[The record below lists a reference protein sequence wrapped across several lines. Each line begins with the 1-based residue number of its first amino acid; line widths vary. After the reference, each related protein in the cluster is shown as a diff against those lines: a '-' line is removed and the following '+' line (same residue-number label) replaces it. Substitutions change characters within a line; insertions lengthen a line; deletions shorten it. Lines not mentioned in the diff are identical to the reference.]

1 MVPWSLCNAK
11 TKIALELSNIKN
23 EKYQIG
29 YNGGT
34 NEFFSDR
41 QNAGKKAFSKQ
52 FAVEI
57 HTAPR
62 FSKNPIIE
70 MQIFLDVASAEL
82 FADKG
87 WTVMT
92 DIFFPNEDFNQ
103 LDLVADG
110 PIELY
115 ESKFHWYE

>member
-1 MVPWSLCNAK
+1 
-11 TKIALELSNIKN
+11 
-23 EKYQIG
+23 
-29 YNGGT
+29 
-34 NEFFSDR
+34 
-41 QNAGKKAFSKQ
+41 
-52 FAVEI
+52 
-57 HTAPR
+57 
-62 FSKNPIIE
+62 